1 MKRFISCVIAIL
13 LCIFLC
19 SCTETKTE
27 YQVAATT
34 APVHE
39 FASYICKGTDIRV
52 GLVIS
57 DTVSCLHDYTLQ
69 TSQMRMLEN
78 AENVIISG
86 AGFEDFL
93 IDVQISGNVIDASAH
108 IPLLCGDFA
117 HEQDGHEHHGLDPH
131 IWLSVTNAMQM
142 ANNIYEGLSVS
153 YPHCKEQF
161 AANLSKLQKDLA
173 ELDQYAKNTLQ
184 NLSARQLVTFHDG
197 FTYMA
202 HAFDLEILHAIE
214 EESGSE
220 ASAKELTHICN
231 IVANHNVPAVFTEK
245 NGSVSAAH
253 IISQETGA
261 KMYALDMAMSE
272 SGYFAAMYHNI
283 DTLKEAL
290 Q

>member
-1 MKRFISCVIAIL
+1 MKRFISYIIAVFLCV
-13 LCIFLC
+13 FLC
-19 SCTETKTE
+19 SCSQNKTQ

-57 DTVSCLHDYTLQ
+57 DNVSCLHDYTLQ

-93 IDVQISGNVIDASAH
+93 ADIQINVNLIDASAG
-108 IPLLCGDFA
+108 IDLLCADSA
-117 HEQDGHEHHGLDPH
+117 HEHDGHPHHDHDPH

-142 ANNIYEGLSVS
+142 ANNICQQLSAS
-153 YPHCKEQF
+153 YPLYKEQF
-161 AANLSKLQKDLA
+161 AANHSELQKSLS
-173 ELDQYAKNTLQ
+173 ELDQYAKNALQ
-184 NLSARQLVTFHDG
+184 NLSATQLVTFHDG
-197 FTYMA
+197 FAYMA
-202 HAFDLEILHAIE
+202 DGFGLEILHAIE

-231 IVANHNVPAVFTEK
+231 IIANHNVPAIFTEK
-245 NGSVSAAH
+245 NGSVSAAQ
-253 IISQETGA
+253 IISEETGA
-261 KMYALDMAMSE
+261 KVYALDMAMSG